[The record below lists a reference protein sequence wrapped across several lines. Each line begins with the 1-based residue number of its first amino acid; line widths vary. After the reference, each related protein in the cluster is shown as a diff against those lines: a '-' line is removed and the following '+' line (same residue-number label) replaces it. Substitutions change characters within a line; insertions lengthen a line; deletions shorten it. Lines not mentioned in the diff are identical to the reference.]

1 MWVLQDYNI
10 QVFHIVVIH
19 DNDEVD
25 NYDDEDD
32 IGEDDCDARKLQTN
46 SVGIARSADH

>member
-10 QVFHIVVIH
+10 HVFHIVVIR
-19 DNDEVD
+19 DNDELD
-25 NYDDEDD
+25 NNVHD
-32 IGEDDCDARKLQTN
+32 EDDCDAWDLQTN